1 MHSQITIIIIIILI
15 IICLY
20 FIYHHH
26 HATKNE
32 YFSTNNNLTCD
43 ILIVGAGASGIYSAW
58 RLSHEYPNKK
68 IIIVEKSDRIS
79 GRLESIPFGNPDIY
93 AEMGGMRTFPGIDI
107 YLTKLLNVLNIQS
120 IPIPYIEPDNIGFV
134 RGHRYNL
141 NVLDSSSNRTIDRQ
155 QLITTYKLPP
165 NEYNISINDIILN
178 AAEKSAPYFHSQWR
192 TMYHSNYLNN
202 TTFVNML
209 KNNNVSNGAIEAYRD
224 FGGYN
229 FSFDVPIAAS
239 TGIREN
245 LSLSGMTQQHFVVGG
260 YDSFIRKM
268 AQEIILNPN
277 ITLLLNTSLEKIQPQ
292 REINYCQIKT
302 SNNIN
307 FMINARQVILAAARD
322 SLIQIDA
329 PWTSEAMEAMVNI
342 NSWSAFKAFMLVDDK
357 TYNILSKNGSN
368 KGRCV
373 SDLPARQVWMYSDN
387 PPTILVYA
395 DDSDADY
402 WSQFITSQQDRPRFV
417 DPNINVNLTNELIR
431 QISVIF
437 GVDPTLININE
448 IMYKYWDAGAY
459 FWRPSNID
467 RLMSAIIQ
475 PFGNHIN
482 IFVVGSDFSYSQGW
496 VEGAIE
502 SADAMLVKY
511 FGLPSFV

>member
-1 MHSQITIIIIIILI
+1 MHSQITIIIIILLI

-26 HATKNE
+26 ATNNE
-32 YFSTNNNLTCD
+32 YFTINNNLTCD
-43 ILIVGAGASGIYSAW
+43 ILIVGAGASGIFSAW
-58 RLSHEYPNKK
+58 RLSQAYPNKK
-68 IIIVEKSDRIS
+68 IIIVEKSDRIC
-79 GRLESIPFGNPDIY
+79 GRLESIPFGNPNIY

-107 YLTKLLNVLNIQS
+107 YLTKLLNVLKIQT
-120 IPIPYIEPDNIGFV
+120 IPVPYIEPNNIGFV

-141 NVLDSSSNRTIDRQ
+141 SILNSSSSRTLDRQ
-155 QLITTYKLPP
+155 QLITSYQLPP
-165 NEYNISINDIILN
+165 NEFNVSINDIILT

-209 KNNNVSNGAIEAYRD
+209 RNNNVSDGAMEAYRD
-224 FGGYN
+224 FSGYN

-245 LSLSGMTQQHFVVGG
+245 LSLSGITQQHFVVGG

-268 AQEIILNPN
+268 TQEIILNPN
-277 ITLLLNTSLEKIQPQ
+277 ITLLLNTSLEKISSQNNV
-292 REINYCQIKT
+292 NYCHVET
-302 SNNIN
+302 LNNIN
-307 FMINARQVILAAARD
+307 FMIHTKQVILAAARD

-329 PWTSEAMEAMVNI
+329 PWTSSAMEAMASV
-342 NSWSAFKAFMLVDDK
+342 NSWSAFKAFMLVDQN
-357 TYNILSKNGSN
+357 TYNLLSENGSI

-402 WSQFITSQQDRPRFV
+402 WSQFVTGIQKKPQFLNPDI
-417 DPNINVNLTNELIR
+417 NINLTNELIR

-437 GVDPTLININE
+437 GVDSRLIHVDK

-475 PFGNHIN
+475 PLENN
-482 IFVVGSDFSYSQGW
+482 TNVYVVGSDFSYSQGW

-502 SADAMLVKY
+502 SADTVLVKY

>member
-1 MHSQITIIIIIILI
+1 MHSQITVIIIIILI

-20 FIYHHH
+20 FIYHHN
-26 HATKNE
+26 TRNRE
-32 YFSTNNNLTCD
+32 YFTNNNNNLTCD
-43 ILIVGAGASGIYSAW
+43 ILIVGAGASGIFSAW
-58 RLSHEYPNKK
+58 RLSQEYPDKK
-68 IIIVEKSDRIS
+68 IIIIEKSDRIC
-79 GRLESIPFGNPDIY
+79 GRLESIPFGNPEIY

-107 YLTKLLNVLNIQS
+107 YLTKLLNILNIQT
-120 IPIPYIEPDNIGFV
+120 IPVPYIEPDNIGFV

-141 NVLDSSSNRTIDRQ
+141 NVLNSSSSRTPDRQ
-155 QLITTYKLPP
+155 QLITNFQLPP
-165 NEYNISINDIILN
+165 NEYNTSINDIILN
-178 AAEKSAPYFHSQWR
+178 AAEKSAPYFRSQWR
-192 TMYHSNYLNN
+192 TMYRSNYLNN

-209 KNNNVSNGAIEAYRD
+209 KNNGVSNGAIQAYRD

-260 YDSFIRKM
+260 YDSFVRKM
-268 AQEIILNPN
+268 AHEIVFNPN
-277 ITLLLNTSLEKIQPQ
+277 VTLLLNTSLEKILPQ
-292 REINYCQIKT
+292 KFTNFCQIKT
-302 SNNIN
+302 SDNIQ
-307 FMINARQVILAAARD
+307 FIINAAKVILAAARD

-329 PWTSEAMEAMVNI
+329 PWTSNAIQAMANI
-342 NSWSAFKAFMLVDDK
+342 NSWSAFKAFLSVDNE
-357 TYNILSKNGSN
+357 TYNLLSNNGSI

-402 WSQFITSQQDRPRFV
+402 WSQFITSKQQQPHFV
-417 DPNINVNLTNELIR
+417 NPNTNINLTNELKK
-431 QISVIF
+431 QISIIF
-437 GVDPTLININE
+437 GVDFESIHISK

-467 RLMSAIIQ
+467 TLMSAIVQ
-475 PFGNHIN
+475 PLGNN
-482 IFVVGSDFSYSQGW
+482 TNVYVVGSDFSYSQGW

-502 SADAMLVKY
+502 SADVVLEKY
-511 FGLPSFV
+511 FGLSSFV